1 MNLTPTSEQL
11 LIIDSAASFLEK
23 QSDMKAVR
31 NISENSDGFDQDLWG
46 QMNELGWCNLL
57 LPDDIGGMGMGYVEM
72 CLLQEKLGQHLTC
85 SPFFDSSVLSTI
97 ALLSHSDKKSS
108 AETLSDLSEGKVIVS
123 FALPHLNK
131 NSKNQVKKSGT
142 GWLLNGQWSH
152 IGSLPSADKVL
163 LTAKDEQGQE
173 HLFLIDAS
181 STGFNSVEQKT
192 LDLTQRNGCLFAENA
207 NLPETAHLAM
217 MNAPDYLQRDLCFAS
232 IGLAAEQVG
241 IAQKALDLTLKYV
254 GERSQFGKTISSFQA
269 VKHRCAQM
277 SVKLESSRSAAY
289 GAACMADTNPSN
301 DTLLFYGAQAF
312 VEATKAAIY
321 CTEESIQL
329 HGGMGFTWEFDL
341 HRLLKRA
348 QYNSQRL
355 LPISWWQEKVAA
367 LLLDQEISL

>member
-11 LIIDSAASFLEK
+11 LIIDSATNFLEK

-31 NISENSDGFDQDLWG
+31 NVSENSDGFDQDLWG

-72 CLLQEKLGQHLTC
+72 GLLQEKLGQYLTC

-97 ALLSHSDKKSS
+97 VLLSHSDKKSS
-108 AETLSDLSEGKVIVS
+108 AETLSDLSEGKAIVS

-131 NSKNQVKKSGT
+131 NSKNQVKKSAT

-152 IGSLPSADKVL
+152 IGSLPCSDKVL

-173 HLFLIDAS
+173 HLFLIDPS
-181 STGFNSVEQKT
+181 STGFNSEEQKT
-192 LDLTQRNGCLFAENA
+192 LDLTQRNGCLFAKNA
-207 NLPETAHLAM
+207 NLPDTAHLAI
-217 MNAPDYLQRDLCFAS
+217 MNAPDYFQRDLCFAS

-277 SVKLESSRSAAY
+277 SVELERSRSAVY

-301 DTLLFYGAQAF
+301 DILLFYGAQAF

-355 LPISWWQEKVAA
+355 LPTSWWQEKVAA

>member
-11 LIIDSAASFLEK
+11 LIIDSATSFLEK

-31 NISENSDGFDQDLWG
+31 NVSENSDGFDQDLWD

-72 CLLQEKLGQHLTC
+72 CLLQEKLGQYLTC

-108 AETLSDLSEGKVIVS
+108 AETLSDISEGKAIVS

-131 NSKNQVKKSGT
+131 NSKNQVEKSVT

-254 GERSQFGKTISSFQA
+254 GERSQFGKTISGFQA

-277 SVKLESSRSAAY
+277 SVELESSRSAVY

>member
-11 LIIDSAASFLEK
+11 LIIDSATSFLEK

-31 NISENSDGFDQDLWG
+31 NVSENSDGFDQDLWD

-72 CLLQEKLGQHLTC
+72 CLLQEKLGQYLTC

-108 AETLSDLSEGKVIVS
+108 AETLSDISEGKAIVS

-131 NSKNQVKKSGT
+131 NSKNQVKKSAT

-217 MNAPDYLQRDLCFAS
+217 INAPDYLQRDLCFAS

-254 GERSQFGKTISSFQA
+254 GERSQFGKTISGFQA

-277 SVKLESSRSAAY
+277 SVELESSRSAVY
-289 GAACMADTNPSN
+289 GAACMADTKPSN

-312 VEATKAAIY
+312 VAATKAAIY